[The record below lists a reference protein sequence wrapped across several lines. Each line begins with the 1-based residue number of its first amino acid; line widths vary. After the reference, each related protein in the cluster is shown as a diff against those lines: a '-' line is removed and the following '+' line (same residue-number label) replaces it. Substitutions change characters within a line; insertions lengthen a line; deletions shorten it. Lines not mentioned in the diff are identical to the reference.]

1 MLTESFRTLRRSE
14 SFEVEHLLLMS
25 KLFNFPCF
33 AVTRETIIIEEAFR
47 KLEHG
52 C

>member
-1 MLTESFRTLRRSE
+1 MFTESFTILRRSE

-25 KLFNFPCF
+25 KIFNFPCF
-33 AVTRETIIIEEAFR
+33 AVPGETIIEEAFR